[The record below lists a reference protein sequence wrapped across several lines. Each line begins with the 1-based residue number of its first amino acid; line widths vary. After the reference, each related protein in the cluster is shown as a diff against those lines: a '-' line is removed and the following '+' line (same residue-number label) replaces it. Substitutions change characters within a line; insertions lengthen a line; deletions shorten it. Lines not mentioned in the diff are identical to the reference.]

1 MTRASEPRRISIL
14 GSTGSVG
21 KNTVELLSQHSGRFH
36 VEALSANRS
45 VGQLAHQARATSAA
59 FAAIG
64 DPGLYGDLK
73 EALAGTGTEVA
84 AGPEALVEA
93 AARDSDWVMAAIVG
107 AAGLPATLEAVRRG
121 AIVALA
127 NKESLVCAGKLLV
140 EAARASGATLL
151 PVDSEHN
158 AIFQVFAADQIAEI
172 EEIILTASGGPF
184 RTWNRAEMEVA
195 QPEQALAHP
204 NWSMGDKISIDSA
217 TMMNKGLELIEAVH
231 LFDLPVSRVSVVIH
245 PQSIVH
251 GLVRYTDGSLLA
263 QMGNPDMRTPI
274 AHALAWPGRMRSDVC
289 PLSLTEMS
297 QLTFEQPDEERFPAL
312 RLARDSLRHGQGASI
327 VFNAANEVA
336 VEAFLKRR
344 LRFTDIAQ
352 LVSRVLDSYLPEEP
366 SSFESVLEIDQEAR
380 TKAGTELSLE
390 QGVSAR

>member
-1 MTRASEPRRISIL
+1 MTRASGPRRISIL

-21 KNTVELLSQHSGRFH
+21 KSTLELLSQYPESFH

-45 VGQLAHQARATSAA
+45 VNHLAHQARATSAA

-64 DPGLYGDLK
+64 DPRLYADLK
-73 EALAGTGTEVA
+73 EALAGTHTEVA

-140 EAARASGATLL
+140 EAARMSGATLL

-158 AIFQVFAADQIAEI
+158 AIFQVFAADQVAEI
-172 EEIILTASGGPF
+172 EEIVLTASGGPF
-184 RTWNRAEMEVA
+184 RTWSSAEMEA
-195 QPEQALAHP
+195 AKPEQALAHP
-204 NWSMGDKISIDSA
+204 NWSMGAKITIDSA

-231 LFDLPVSRVSVVIH
+231 LFDLPDTKVSVVIH

-274 AHALAWPGRMRSDVC
+274 AHALAWPDRMRSDVY
-289 PLSLTEMS
+289 PLNLTEMT
-297 QLTFEQPDEERFPAL
+297 QLTFEQPDEVRFPAL
-312 RLARDSLRHGQGASI
+312 RLARDSLRQGGGASI

-336 VEAFLKRR
+336 VEAFLERR
-344 LRFTDIAQ
+344 LRFTAIAQ
-352 LVSRVLDSYLPEEP
+352 LVARVLDGYRPVEP

-380 TKAGTELSLE
+380 IRARAELSVE
-390 QGVSAR
+390 QGVEAR